1 MASTRKADQ
10 SERSPPPSRE
20 FYEGMAA
27 SSSSRAPEVGNPSAD
42 GAIRERRSC
51 RATRASPARSHG
63 HRQVAYG
70 KNACRNTD
78 LRLSEPF
85 ACRHQAGAFGSQR
98 QASSRNMGSGE
109 SSSAFHHLH

>member
-27 SSSSRAPEVGNPSAD
+27 SSSSRVPEVGSPSTD
-42 GAIRERRSC
+42 GAIRERRSR

-63 HRQVAYG
+63 HRQVAHSENSG
-70 KNACRNTD
+70 RNTE
-78 LRLSEPF
+78 LRLSEPV

-98 QASSRNMGSGE
+98 QASSRNMGSR
-109 SSSAFHHLH
+109 